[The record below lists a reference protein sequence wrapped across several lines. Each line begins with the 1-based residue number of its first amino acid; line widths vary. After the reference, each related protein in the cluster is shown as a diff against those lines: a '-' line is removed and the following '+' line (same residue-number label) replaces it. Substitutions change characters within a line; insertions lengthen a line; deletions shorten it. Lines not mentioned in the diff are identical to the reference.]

1 MTRAIRYDFLLTQS
15 LICFEIENFQLLTM
29 IFSENFL
36 SMESFLEW
44 CELVLILPDQ
54 KGVAEVVPDGHF
66 SR

>member
-1 MTRAIRYDFLLTQS
+1 
-15 LICFEIENFQLLTM
+15 M

-36 SMESFLEW
+36 SVEIFLEW
-44 CELVLILPDQ
+44 CELVLPDQ